1 MNELKVLGTENVA
14 GYQFTGIEGGFGKD
28 KKAMLVPDIAKIHG
42 QRTAK
47 INELLNRNKKQFI
60 DGVDIIDF
68 LSPSEGLRN
77 FAKEN
82 GLITNNRV
90 KHIYLLSE
98 RGYLKLLKIMDDD
111 KAWDI
116 YNEIVDN
123 YFNMRAEIKHVATKY
138 EKLMQLANLTS
149 NEEMKEYLISK
160 VIEEITGEIVDVPLG
175 FSLFQMER
183 ELHISWTIIDYTAN
197 KLGLKAPISQRNKF
211 GYWEPQD
218 CGAYISYNWYA
229 TALSTHKEGIKSMKI
244 VDERENLL
252 DVENWHIGDVIEFG
266 DRFDGLTL
274 GMIVQDDY
282 KSYWLLDLEKGDT
295 QSTNTFRF
303 NDLGALIQAINNCY
317 DIARKVNVELHIKEG
332 E

>member
-14 GYQFTGIEGGFGKD
+14 GYQFTGIEGGFGKG

-42 QRTAK
+42 QALSILNRSIVRNIDKFT
-47 INELLNRNKKQFI
+47 IGLDLIDLLNA
-60 DGVDIIDF
+60 
-68 LSPSEGLRN
+68 SEAFRK

-123 YFNMRAEIKHVATKY
+123 YFNMRAEIKHEATKY

-160 VIEEITGEIVDVPLG
+160 AAEEITGEIVDVPLG

-229 TALSTHKEGIKSMKI
+229 TAAGYRLIRKEL
-244 VDERENLL
+244 N
-252 DVENWHIGDVIEFG
+252 
-266 DRFDGLTL
+266 
-274 GMIVQDDY
+274 Q
-282 KSYWLLDLEKGDT
+282 
-295 QSTNTFRF
+295 
-303 NDLGALIQAINNCY
+303 
-317 DIARKVNVELHIKEG
+317 
-332 E
+332 